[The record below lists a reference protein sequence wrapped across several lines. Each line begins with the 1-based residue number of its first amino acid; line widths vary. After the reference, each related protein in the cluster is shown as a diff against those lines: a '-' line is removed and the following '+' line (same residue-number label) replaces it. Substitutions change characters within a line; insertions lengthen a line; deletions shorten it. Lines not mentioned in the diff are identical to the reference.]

1 MPLNKTVGIR
11 PGYGK
16 QANEFEELDREDREI
31 AEALEAKAQAGV
43 PPGADHPGIPGRTLV
58 SHHDKVTASYESDY
72 DRCIMSSYFSAQNSH
87 NIACCAAQIILK

>member
-11 PGYGK
+11 PGYGNK
-16 QANEFEELDREDREI
+16 ANEFEELDREDREI

-58 SHHDKVTASYESDY
+58 SHHDKVKLQIEKNNKLHGLFP
-72 DRCIMSSYFSAQNSH
+72 SSGF
-87 NIACCAAQIILK
+87 